1 MTSGIPYAEVIG
13 DPIAHSKSPL
23 IHRFWLNKL
32 GIKGEYHA
40 TRVPSGG
47 LGLHLAQRKADLNW
61 RGCSVTMPHK
71 REAMKFAPPLN
82 LGEHL
87 MPSNLLTPRDGD
99 LRGHNTDLLGIIEAI
114 GGKARSED
122 GIIIVG
128 NGAAAET
135 ALMALSD
142 WTSSITV
149 VARDPAKARKDFG
162 NLARLAT
169 IIGWDEPWPEA
180 SLLVNASPLGME
192 GYPPFPFALD
202 ALREGS
208 MVFDMVYAPL
218 ATDLLNRASA
228 QGLTAVDGLRM
239 LVGQA
244 RHQFLAFFGE
254 LPPPS
259 YDAEL
264 RELLT
269 A

>member
-1 MTSGIPYAEVIG
+1 VIG

-32 GIKGEYHA
+32 GIEGEYRA
-40 TRVPSGG
+40 TRVPGGG
-47 LGLHLAQRKADLNW
+47 LGPYLAARQSDPNW

-82 LGEHL
+82 LGGHL
-87 MPSNLLTPRDGD
+87 MPSNLLIPRQGE
-99 LRGHNTDLLGIIEAI
+99 LAGHNTDLLGIIEAVE
-114 GGKARSED
+114 GKARPED
-122 GIIIVG
+122 GIVIVG

-142 WTSSITV
+142 WTHSITV
-149 VARDPAKARKDFG
+149 VARDPAKARGDLG
-162 NLARLAT
+162 DVARLASV
-169 IIGWDEPWPEA
+169 IGCNEPWPEA

-202 ALREGS
+202 SLREGS

-218 ATDLLNRASA
+218 ETDLLHRAGVR
-228 QGLTAVDGLRM
+228 GLKAVDGLRM

-254 LPPPS
+254 LPPAD

-269 A
+269 V